1 MTGRLRGAAAGRAGP
16 PRADGGGGARPGLL
30 DRLLPP
36 PCVLCGRGLAP
47 GAAPVC
53 GLCWGRL
60 PRIPRPHC
68 PRCGATRVLDLAG
81 PGRCA
86 ECAAWPEGLAAA
98 GSPYLMVGGASDLVH
113 ALKYGGWFALAGAM
127 GRAMAPHAR
136 RLAGGTPHALEPVP
150 LPPARLRER
159 GFNQAAL
166 LARSI
171 GRELGWPV
179 GSSLGRAGS
188 RRRQVRLGRDDR
200 RENVRR
206 AFLLVEDARRSPD
219 LPVLLVDDVLTT
231 GATAAACT
239 SVLEAAGRR
248 VTGAVVFARALQA
261 VGDG

>member
-1 MTGRLRGAAAGRAGP
+1 
-16 PRADGGGGARPGLL
+16 
-30 DRLLPP
+30 
-36 PCVLCGRGLAP
+36 
-47 GAAPVC
+47 VC
-53 GLCWGRL
+53 GLCWERL

-98 GSPYLMVGGASDLVH
+98 GSPYLMAGGASDLVH

-136 RLAGGTPHALEPVP
+136 RLAGGTSHSLEPVP

-166 LARSI
+166 LARSL

-206 AFLLVEDARRSPD
+206 AFLLVEGARRSPD
-219 LPVLLVDDVLTT
+219 LPVLVVDDVLTT
-231 GATAAACT
+231 GATAAACA
-239 SVLEAAGRR
+239 SVLEGAGRR